1 MNESALLE
9 RAKQP
14 NVLAL
19 AVPQLILFGGMLVML
34 VVHPNAVRSG
44 LMSTRAILV
53 NAGLLACWLL
63 LSFVLLPRVLR
74 NDYLRAAA
82 LTAVAVAAV
91 FVLVIPTLH
100 DERVVEAFPMAESM
114 RLPALPAPSASP
126 DTPLPPS
133 TTAAQPVRVSTGELT
148 GIDHDASGTASV
160 YRLPDGSIVVG
171 LEDIDIEPGPDYH
184 VYVVEGA
191 NRRDKTDAVY
201 LAALRGNQG
210 TQYYEVPRE
219 AGDVGEGWTV
229 LVWCRAFGVPIAN
242 ATQQAR

>member
-1 MNESALLE
+1 MSESPLLE
-9 RAKQP
+9 RAKHT

-19 AVPQLILFGGMLVML
+19 AVPQVILFGGMLVML

-53 NAGLLACWLL
+53 NAGLLAGWLL

-74 NDYLRAAA
+74 NDFLRAAA
-82 LTAVAVAAV
+82 LTVLAVAAV
-91 FVLVIPTLH
+91 IVLVVPTLH
-100 DERVVEAFPMAESM
+100 DNKVVEAFPMAESV
-114 RLPALPAPSASP
+114 RLPAPAAPSASP
-126 DTPLPPS
+126 GAPLPPS
-133 TTAAQPVRVSTGELT
+133 TTAAQPVRVSTGELR

-160 YRLPDGSIVVG
+160 YRLPDGSLVVG

-184 VYVVEGA
+184 VYVAEGA
-191 NRRDKTDAVY
+191 DRKDRNDAIY

-210 TQYYEVPRE
+210 TQYYDVPRE

-242 ATQQAR
+242 ATQQAL